1 MADNSN
7 KLVDQSQALDSFF
20 ESLMRDVEAYDE
32 KESNSK
38 LQNEN
43 GLRTVD
49 LASAEQTQLTAKD
62 NASETIAPIPE
73 LKSEPE
79 SEQEQIEP
87 TKVESEIVE
96 VQQVEP
102 EQQATAETSPIQT
115 SPIEPV
121 APAVEPSVS
130 AATSQASQLKEA
142 PQDNR
147 IFEGLPPV
155 VPDPVV
161 TPTVKQPASEP
172 EIAEIEAIEL
182 DKVEPEAS
190 EQATEETQPVPAG
203 RPEWAESEFQ
213 AMMFKVAG
221 LALAVPLIELNG
233 VVECDLSN
241 VTAMPG
247 HADFYLGLMNYLEKS
262 VPLVDTARF
271 VLPPDKLKILAGDDP
286 KERITRVVMIQDC
299 KYGLACDE
307 VNEVIT
313 LNPDSVRWRSQRT
326 QRRWL
331 AGTVVEHMCALIDA
345 NAFAELLAS
354 RAPIQEFRE

>member
-32 KESNSK
+32 MESNGK
-38 LQNEN
+38 KQNEN

-49 LASAEQTQLTAKD
+49 LTSPEQTQVTAKG
-62 NASETIAPIPE
+62 NVSETIAPAPE

-79 SEQEQIEP
+79 SEPKQVEP
-87 TKVESEIVE
+87 TKVESE
-96 VQQVEP
+96 
-102 EQQATAETSPIQT
+102 QQATVETPPIETSPT
-115 SPIEPV
+115 ESV

-130 AATSQASQLKEA
+130 TATPQASQVKEA

-155 VPDPVV
+155 APTPVV
-161 TPTVKQPASEP
+161 TPAAEEPVLEP
-172 EIAEIEAIEL
+172 EIAE
-182 DKVEPEAS
+182 PEAVKPEAT
-190 EQATEETQPVPAG
+190 EQAAEETQPVPAG

-233 VVECDLSN
+233 VVECDLSD

-299 KYGLACDE
+299 NYGLACDE